1 MRYVLAAL
9 TFAAV
14 LYFNPSA
21 QAEKQIFII
30 ANNSDGYGIDRC
42 LASGAACGAV
52 VATAYC
58 RSRDFSQ
65 AASYRRADRAEITG
79 VVPASAT
86 ACNGI
91 GCSEFVAIECSR

>member
-1 MRYVLAAL
+1 MRYILAAV
-9 TFAAV
+9 TFVVA
-14 LYFNPSA
+14 LYCNVSA
-21 QAEKQIFII
+21 QAEKRIFVI

-42 LASGAACGAV
+42 LATGAACGAV

-58 RSRDFSQ
+58 RSREFSQ

-79 VVPASAT
+79 VVPASVT